1 MIKKYILP
9 CILIIVL
16 SGCASIKQHT
26 KDVLL
31 YQQNIILNIVSIL
44 SNNDVDENTEMIL
57 YDYEDRINEDCHSL
71 QQALV
76 YKIHGKELTDDLK
89 NKIFSE
95 LDNCENTV
103 QEAELYIINEN
114 LLD

>member
-16 SGCASIKQHT
+16 SGCASIRQHT

-31 YQQNIILNIVSIL
+31 YQQNIILDIISIL
-44 SNNDVDENTEMIL
+44 SNDDIDENTEMIL
-57 YDYEDRINEDCHSL
+57 YDYEDRINEDCRAL
-71 QQALV
+71 QLALN
-76 YKIHGKELTDDLK
+76 YKIYGKELTDDLK
-89 NKIFSE
+89 TQVFND
-95 LDNCENTV
+95 LDKCENTV
-103 QEAELYIINEN
+103 QEVELYLANEN